1 MPPELTPTGS
11 PISTHTSLPTPLSA
25 EYLDVLVH
33 TSMSNITSIEGS
45 LALTNDLVQDL
56 LDEQRILVCT
66 TIQEMTGTQEL
77 SSDHRC

>member
-56 LDEQRILVCT
+56 LDEQRISVCT